1 MLKLGFLPN
10 HVRDSKSGYFL
21 LRCGC
26 CRDLGVFR
34 GKNASGHAV
43 LHYKVCSIQ
52 TTMDTKG
59 SGASEMSVSFPD
71 SPVRIPG
78 KEWKGISA
86 PELAIASWF

>member
-1 MLKLGFLPN
+1 MSETVNLVISCSDVVAAMTWVF
-10 HVRDSKSGYFL
+10 SGE
-21 LRCGC
+21 
-26 CRDLGVFR
+26 
-34 GKNASGHAV
+34 KNASGHAV
-43 LHYKVCSIQ
+43 LHYKVCTIQ